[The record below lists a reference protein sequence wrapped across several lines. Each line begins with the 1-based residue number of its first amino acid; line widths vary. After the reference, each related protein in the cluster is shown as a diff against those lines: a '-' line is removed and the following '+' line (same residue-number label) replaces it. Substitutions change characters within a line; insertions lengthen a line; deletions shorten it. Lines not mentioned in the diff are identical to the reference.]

1 MKRSI
6 ITAAMCAAVAVSAV
20 TFAGAAVTA
29 TPTRDMGQTVYVDGT
44 RVYPTGY
51 NIADNNYFKLRDIG
65 TLAGFGVEWNQET
78 QTVEISTERTAPSTA
93 GIKDEAVSGASA
105 KVTDQ
110 KITVDG
116 VQVNM
121 TAYQISGNNYV
132 KLRDIGKQI
141 NFGVSYDAATESVRI
156 DTDAP
161 YTEETAS
168 VSGSAITKWN
178 STMTDFNRDMIRC
191 NWDKSKYLTTAKQY
205 APVITGKADGTV
217 EDVIS
222 ALDAMTGAPVEAVS
236 FDNNPVN
243 YFWANELRKAL
254 GENVSDNGNAVN
266 DSIDETVDTNT
277 LEEYVQEVVRLTNEE
292 RAKAGL
298 PALKVND
305 KLMQAAAIRANELT
319 ERFAHI
325 RPDGDETYSVF
336 DEVEYDLG
344 MKLAGEVAAYGQTN
358 PQAVVNAWMKSKG
371 HRDWLL
377 SAECIEVGV
386 GVAISANGTFYWVQV
401 FTGE

>member
-1 MKRSI
+1 MKKSI
-6 ITAAMCAAVAVSAV
+6 ITAAVCAAVAAGAV
-20 TFAGAAVTA
+20 PFAGAAVTA
-29 TPTRDMGQTVYVDGT
+29 TPTRDMGQTVYVDGN

-132 KLRDIGKQI
+132 KLRDIGKQVG
-141 NFGVSYDAATESVRI
+141 FGVSYDAATESVRI

-205 APVITGKADGTV
+205 AAAITGKADGTV
-217 EDVIS
+217 EDVIA
-222 ALDAMTGAPVEAVS
+222 ALDAMKGAPVEAVS

-254 GENVSDNGNAVN
+254 G
-266 DSIDETVDTNT
+266 
-277 LEEYVQEVVRLTNEE
+277 QEVTSGGENDGAPAVTEEMLRNWELEMVDAVNEE
-292 RAKAGL
+292 RRKVGVPELEIDQNLMGWAQHWAKHLTTEFRHSDIDEERAYAAQQGL
-298 PALKVND
+298 SPSDVYSQENITGGSTDLNNVV
-305 KLMQAAAIRANELT
+305 
-319 ERFAHI
+319 ERHMNNFMTS
-325 RPDGDETYSVF
+325 E
-336 DEVEYDLG
+336 
-344 MKLAGEVAAYGQTN
+344 
-358 PQAVVNAWMKSKG
+358 G
-371 HRDWLL
+371 HRNTILDSDWTREGIGY
-377 SAECIEVGV
+377 AVGPT
-386 GVAISANGTFYWVQV
+386 GSLYCVQE
-401 FTGE
+401 FGL

>member
-1 MKRSI
+1 MKKSI
-6 ITAAMCAAVAVSAV
+6 ITAAVCAAVAAGAV
-20 TFAGAAVTA
+20 PFAGAAVTA
-29 TPTRDMGQTVYVDGT
+29 TPTRDMGQTVYVDGN

-168 VSGSAITKWN
+168 VSGSAITRWD
-178 STMTDFNRDMIRC
+178 STMTEFNQDMIRC

-205 APVITGKADGTV
+205 AAAITGKADGTV
-217 EDVIS
+217 EDVIA
-222 ALDAMTGAPVEAVS
+222 ALDAMKGAPVEAVS

-254 GENVSDNGNAVN
+254 G
-266 DSIDETVDTNT
+266 
-277 LEEYVQEVVRLTNEE
+277 QEVTSGGENDGAPAVTEEMLRNWELEMVDAVNEE
-292 RAKAGL
+292 RRKVGVPELEIDQNLMGWAQHWAKHLTTEFRHSDIDEERAYAAQQGL
-298 PALKVND
+298 SPSDVYSQENITGGSTDLNNVV
-305 KLMQAAAIRANELT
+305 
-319 ERFAHI
+319 ERHMNNFMTS
-325 RPDGDETYSVF
+325 E
-336 DEVEYDLG
+336 
-344 MKLAGEVAAYGQTN
+344 
-358 PQAVVNAWMKSKG
+358 G
-371 HRDWLL
+371 HRNTILDSDWTR
-377 SAECIEVGV
+377 VGIGYAV
-386 GVAISANGTFYWVQV
+386 GPTGSLYCVQE
-401 FTGE
+401 FGL

>member
-1 MKRSI
+1 MKKSI
-6 ITAAMCAAVAVSAV
+6 ITAAVCAAVAAGAV
-20 TFAGAAVTA
+20 PFAGAAVTA
-29 TPTRDMGQTVYVDGT
+29 TPTRDMGQTVYVDGN

-132 KLRDIGKQI
+132 KLRDIGKQVG
-141 NFGVSYDAATESVRI
+141 FGVSYDAATESVRI

-205 APVITGKADGTV
+205 APAITGKADGTV
-217 EDVIS
+217 EDVIA
-222 ALDAMTGAPVEAVS
+222 ALDAMKGAPVEAVS
-236 FDNNPVN
+236 FDSNPVN

-254 GENVSDNGNAVN
+254 G
-266 DSIDETVDTNT
+266 
-277 LEEYVQEVVRLTNEE
+277 QEVTSGGENDGAPAVTEEMLRNWELEMVDAVNEE
-292 RAKAGL
+292 RRKVGVPELEIDQNLMGWAQHWAKHLTTEFRHSDIDEERAYAAQQGL
-298 PALKVND
+298 SPSDVYSQENITGGSTDLNNVV
-305 KLMQAAAIRANELT
+305 
-319 ERFAHI
+319 ERHMNNFMTS
-325 RPDGDETYSVF
+325 E
-336 DEVEYDLG
+336 
-344 MKLAGEVAAYGQTN
+344 
-358 PQAVVNAWMKSKG
+358 G
-371 HRDWLL
+371 HRNTILDSDWTR
-377 SAECIEVGV
+377 VGIGYAV
-386 GVAISANGTFYWVQV
+386 GPTGSLYCVQE
-401 FTGE
+401 FGL

>member
-1 MKRSI
+1 MKKSI
-6 ITAAMCAAVAVSAV
+6 ITAAVCAAVAAGAV
-20 TFAGAAVTA
+20 PFAGAAVTA
-29 TPTRDMGQTVYVDGT
+29 TPTRDMGQTVYVDGN

-132 KLRDIGKQI
+132 KLRDIGKQVG
-141 NFGVSYDAATESVRI
+141 FGVSYDAATESVRI

-205 APVITGKADGTV
+205 AAAITGKADGTV
-217 EDVIS
+217 EDVIA
-222 ALDAMTGAPVEAVS
+222 ALDAMKGAPVEAVS
-236 FDNNPVN
+236 FDSNPVN

-254 GENVSDNGNAVN
+254 G
-266 DSIDETVDTNT
+266 
-277 LEEYVQEVVRLTNEE
+277 QEVTSGGENDGAPAVTEEMLRNWELEMVDAVNEE
-292 RAKAGL
+292 RRKVGVPELEIDQNLMGWAQHWAKHLTTEFRHSDIDEERAYAAQQGL
-298 PALKVND
+298 SPSDVYSQENITGGSTDLNNVV
-305 KLMQAAAIRANELT
+305 
-319 ERFAHI
+319 ERHMNNFMTS
-325 RPDGDETYSVF
+325 E
-336 DEVEYDLG
+336 
-344 MKLAGEVAAYGQTN
+344 
-358 PQAVVNAWMKSKG
+358 G
-371 HRDWLL
+371 HRNTILDSDWTR
-377 SAECIEVGV
+377 VGIGYAV
-386 GVAISANGTFYWVQV
+386 GPTGSLYCVQE
-401 FTGE
+401 FGL